1 MEERKRKFKKIN
13 KFKSNKKMNIK
24 CESKILRKIIFI
36 FFLISNYIII
46 IKNNDFFNLEKNIS
60 PKFTIEEIREFE
72 ERVTSNL
79 SMNTYEEFY
88 SINSQDK
95 LIEENVKFEKSKNP
109 EVSIVIAAYN
119 FDKCIHRVLRSIQNQ
134 SLKNL
139 EIIII
144 DDCSTDNTVEVIKKY
159 QKEDPRIILIEHDSN
174 DSPMKSRS
182 DGIRKASGKYIT
194 IMDGDDAF
202 LHKDILKNSLYIAN
216 KGNIDVIEFNHA
228 MYNEGHF
235 EQVAQ
240 FFYKLNLTNII
251 YQPEL
256 RNIFI
261 DINNNF
267 PDDFKNRAIWSKLVR
282 KEVFLKM
289 LEYIGTEFSDDYII
303 WGEDTLM
310 VVALV
315 RTANSYYF
323 IKEYGYY
330 RNVGPNRRISS
341 KIKNKVCKSNGKIR
355 DFSFFKFLKFLVAK
369 AGKNEKDQIMA
380 YKEVTTGV
388 KYNNYLNDFKM
399 SKKHFEILFYIFD
412 NALEFNFLNEQQKD
426 YLRRLRSR
434 AIEKRNREKIE

>member
-1 MEERKRKFKKIN
+1 M
-13 KFKSNKKMNIK
+13 
-24 CESKILRKIIFI
+24 KILIKKNVNLWKLKPIISFI
-36 FFLISNYIII
+36 LILTYISPYYFFEII
-46 IKNNDFFNLEKNIS
+46 NKNIS
-60 PKFTIEEIREFE
+60 VKDNENITILEDIINFE
-72 ERVTSNL
+72 KQFYQNL
-79 SMNTYEEFY
+79 STEIYDEFRV
-88 SINSQDK
+88 INLKNK
-95 LIEENVKFEKSKNP
+95 LIEEDIKFVKYINP
-109 EVSIVIAAYN
+109 IITVIMTVYN
-119 FDKCIHRVLRSIQNQ
+119 QAHCLHACLRSIQNQ

-369 AGKNEKDQIMA
+369 AGKNEKYQIMA

-388 KYNNYLNDFKM
+388 NYNNYLNDFKM
-399 SKKHFEILFYIFD
+399 SKKHFEILF
-412 NALEFNFLNEQQKD
+412 
-426 YLRRLRSR
+426 
-434 AIEKRNREKIE
+434 

>member
-13 KFKSNKKMNIK
+13 KFKSHKKTNIK

-36 FFLISNYIII
+36 FFLISNYVIQ
-46 IKNNDFFNLEKNIS
+46 IKHNDFTEKNIS
-60 PKFTIEEIREFE
+60 PKFTVEEIREFE
-72 ERVTSNL
+72 EKVTSNL
-79 SMNTYEEFY
+79 SMSTYEEFY
-88 SINSQDK
+88 SLNSQDK

-109 EVSIVIAAYN
+109 EVSIVITAYN
-119 FDKCIHRVLRSIQNQ
+119 LDKCIHRVLRSIQNQ

-282 KEVFLKM
+282 KEVFLNM

-388 KYNNYLNDFKM
+388 NYNNYLNDFKM